1 MQEVDRDT
9 QHNERATDDACRR
22 AVTRN
27 QKKGSARAVSDARD
41 LDGAGAHAAE
51 RGTSEL
57 RPQKAPLSA
66 QGEGASPGGNAHDGQ
81 CSSRERQR
89 RPGPRSAGRAAG
101 ANRIADLSDAKR
113 VAPGPARTGAG
124 HCRTGRAAGW
134 ARLAGPAGL
143 GGGRAAG
150 WARLAGPAGLGG
162 GRGAHDASRL
172 AATGRV
178 KTPGW
183 SGAGATAESV
193 AGLLEHGSVAVGAEA
208 ADEAQAGRAAPCRR
222 GDVTRP
228 LTEPAFQ
235 RQVLF
240 GREQHRRGWAGF
252 GDGEQG
258 SVADP
263 RDPQRT
269 NHLRSGPDHAA
280 APLRRA

>member
-27 QKKGSARAVSDARD
+27 QEQGSARAVSDARD
-41 LDGAGAHAAE
+41 LDCAGARAAAC
-51 RGTSEL
+51 GTSEL

-66 QGEGASPGGNAHDGQ
+66 PGEGASPGGNAHDGQ
-81 CSSRERQR
+81 CSSRERHR

-101 ANRIADLSDAKR
+101 ANRIAELSDAKR
-113 VAPGPARTGAG
+113 VAPGPERTGAG

-143 GGGRAAG
+143 GGGR
-150 WARLAGPAGLGG
+150 
-162 GRGAHDASRL
+162 GAHDASRF

-178 KTPGW
+178 KTLGW
-183 SGAGATAESV
+183 CGAGAAAERI
-193 AGLLEHGSVAVGAEA
+193 AGLLVHGSVAVGAEA
-208 ADEAQAGRAAPCRR
+208 ADEAQAGRAAPCRC
-222 GDVTRP
+222 GNVTRP
-228 LTEPAFQ
+228 LTEPALQ
-235 RQVLF
+235 REVLF
-240 GREQHRRGWAGF
+240 GCEQHRRGWAGF
-252 GDGEQG
+252 GDGEQK

-280 APLRRA
+280 APLRKAQDDASMPW